1 MNFMDN
7 RDEDG
12 GTLVVPGFHRDL
24 EAWTEQH
31 RLSRRPLPWV
41 EFSPS
46 VEEELLNRAQR
57 VTMRAVR
64 KILNV

>member
-1 MNFMDN
+1 MNFLDN

-12 GTLVVPGFHRDL
+12 GTLVVPRFHHDL
-24 EAWTEQH
+24 VTWTEAH

-41 EFSPS
+41 EFTPS
-46 VEEELLNRAQR
+46 VEEELLSRARR

-64 KILNV
+64 IYIE